1 MWNSLVFFIYHFEEF
16 FIASLIHMEYMAHFF
31 CVDFI
36 FLFFLFL
43 PCSGS
48 ISFLL
53 FQLHV
58 WFSIFILFTKWQYL
72 MTMWKHRVPSVCSTR
87 SGVNYEIYKCEL
99 SWKKRI
105 QVRLSGW
112 ESSDGEMRE
121 GTNSSVEN
129 EILFHSEWSHCRCS
143 PLKRIFLI

>member
-1 MWNSLVFFIYHFEEF
+1 MCETALFFLFITLKSFSLLAWSTWNTWPT
-16 FIASLIHMEYMAHFF
+16 FF

-36 FLFFLFL
+36 LFIFLLSL
-43 PCSGS
+43 PCSRS

-121 GTNSSVEN
+121 GTNSCVEN

-143 PLKRIFLI
+143 PLNFF